1 MIRDILSRDLWSTTE
16 HTRPLQ
22 LRPSGRRR
30 LGPRA
35 HAPIEVLLIW
45 CTTPTRRA
53 AQARASCC
61 LDGFVSIGRLPCLHF
76 QHLEYIQYTTARA
89 RGGSTRP
96 PCWLLRSEGDAHPAD
111 DDGARATCRAPRTQG
126 RVSSPRTHACCVP
139 APKSPAIEFGCPISP
154 PRVRQVRASEL
165 GNDKL
170 RTITKAGPDGLER
183 HDHESFSSSIWR

>member
-96 PCWLLRSEGDAHPAD
+96 PCWLLRSEGDAHPAGRRRRPRYLPSSED
-111 DDGARATCRAPRTQG
+111 PGAGVVTAHARLLC
-126 RVSSPRTHACCVP
+126 SSPEITRDRVWLPYFTAACQASACVGTR
-139 APKSPAIEFGCPISP
+139 K
-154 PRVRQVRASEL
+154 
-165 GNDKL
+165 
-170 RTITKAGPDGLER
+170 
-183 HDHESFSSSIWR
+183 